1 MHQLVLGIGS
11 PFGVD
16 NSGWL
21 IVDQLAKLKQAPN
34 TKLQKSDRPGL
45 KLLDLIN
52 GYHRVIII
60 DAAIDNNLTS
70 PEILHLKKEQL
81 LVAKSISSHQ
91 IGVAEALSLGAN
103 LNKLPE
109 KIDLFAIVMNEKIAL
124 RNSEKQKFA
133 HIIFKFICIP
143 TQERGN
149 EI

>member
-1 MHQLVLGIGS
+1 MLGIGS

-16 NSGWL
+16 NAGWL
-21 IVDQLAKLKQAPN
+21 IIDQLTKLKQAPN

-109 KIDLFAIVMNEKIAL
+109 KIDLFAIVMNQKIAL
-124 RNSEKQKFA
+124 RNCDLKKFVP
-133 HIIFKFICIP
+133 IIAKFIN
-143 TQERGN
+143 N
-149 EI
+149 E

>member
-21 IVDQLAKLKQAPN
+21 IIDQLAKQNLPAN
-34 TKLQKSDRPGL
+34 SKLQKSDRPGL
-45 KLLDLIN
+45 KLLDILK
-52 GYHRVIII
+52 GYDWVIII

-70 PEILHLKKEQL
+70 PELLHLKKEQL

-109 KIDLFAIVMNEKIAL
+109 KIDLFAILMNEKIAL

-133 HIIFKFICIP
+133 HIIFKFINNGCWAIF
-143 TQERGN
+143 
-149 EI
+149 

>member
-21 IVDQLAKLKQAPN
+21 IIDQLAKLKQAPN

-45 KLLDLIN
+45 KLLDLVN

-70 PEILHLKKEQL
+70 PELLHLKKEQL

-109 KIDLFAIVMNEKIAL
+109 KIDLFAILMNQKIPL
-124 RNSEKQKFA
+124 HNLDQQKFA
-133 HIIFKFICIP
+133 RIINKFIN
-143 TQERGN
+143 N
-149 EI
+149 E